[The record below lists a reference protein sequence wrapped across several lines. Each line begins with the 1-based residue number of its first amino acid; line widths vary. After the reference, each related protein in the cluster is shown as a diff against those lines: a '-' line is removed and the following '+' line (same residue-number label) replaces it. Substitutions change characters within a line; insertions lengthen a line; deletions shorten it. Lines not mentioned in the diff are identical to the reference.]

1 MNKVKLILL
10 SVPFMLFMIGAF
22 VFHLLFIKE

>member
-1 MNKVKLILL
+1 MRKLKMILL
-10 SVPFMLFMIGAF
+10 IVPFALFCIGAF